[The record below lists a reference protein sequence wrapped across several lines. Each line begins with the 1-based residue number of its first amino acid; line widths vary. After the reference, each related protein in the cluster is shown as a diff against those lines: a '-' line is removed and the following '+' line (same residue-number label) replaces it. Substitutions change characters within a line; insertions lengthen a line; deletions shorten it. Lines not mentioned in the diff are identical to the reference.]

1 MLEALTYPFFQKALA
16 AGMLAGFTGSY
27 YGVFVVQRKISF
39 IGSGL
44 AHAAFGGVAL
54 GLLLGVEPLLTAIPF
69 TILVA
74 LAIVQL
80 QRHTKLA
87 ADALI
92 GILFAVSVALGI
104 IFLSVKT
111 QYTSDAYAYLFGSI
125 LTVSNNELIIGSLLA
140 IVTFATFHKLWA
152 RWSYAT
158 FDIELAG
165 ADKLPIRTDDVILI
179 LLISITIVVSIKM
192 VGIIL
197 ISAYLVIPPATGRLL
212 ASSFG
217 AMTTISIIIGIASSV
232 VGIFLSYFLDL
243 PSGAIIVLTQSAI
256 FFIIAI
262 YNYFKNLQN

>member
-1 MLEALTYPFFQKALA
+1 MLEALTYSFFQKAVA
-16 AGMLAGFTGSY
+16 AGVLTGFTGSY

-69 TILVA
+69 TILVS
-74 LAIVQL
+74 LAIIQL

-104 IFLSVKT
+104 IFLSLKT

-125 LTVSNNELIIGSLLA
+125 LTVNNNELIIGSLLA
-140 IVTFATFHKLWA
+140 IVTIGTFYKLWS

-165 ADKLPIRTDDVILI
+165 ADKLPIRSDDVILI

-212 ASSFG
+212 SSSFG
-217 AMTTISIIIGIASSV
+217 SMTTMSVIIGIVSSV
-232 VGIFLSYFLDL
+232 LGIFFSYILDL
-243 PSGAIIVLTQSAI
+243 PSGAIIVITQTI
-256 FFIIAI
+256 IFIIAAA
-262 YNYFKNLQN
+262 YNFVKNQRI